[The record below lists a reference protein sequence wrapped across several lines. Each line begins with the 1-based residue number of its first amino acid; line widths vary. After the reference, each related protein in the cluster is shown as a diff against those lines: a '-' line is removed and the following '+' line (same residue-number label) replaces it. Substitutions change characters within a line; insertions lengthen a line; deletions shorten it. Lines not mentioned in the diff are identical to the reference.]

1 MAKQFDIAI
10 IGGGPGGYVAAIHA
24 THLGAKVAI
33 VEKERLGG
41 VCLNKGCIPTKA
53 IVRSIEIL
61 LQIKEAGRYGILV
74 GEPRIEFVKLMAQKE
89 EVVEN
94 LVSGVEALV
103 EANGIEVIY
112 GKGEIIKPGFVRI
125 RGANREQEIY
135 SKKIIIATGSVP
147 TKPPIPGLEL
157 EGVLTSDDA
166 LKIDEIPSSLVIVG
180 GGVIGIEF
188 ASIFSALGTKVTVLE
203 MLPDILPPVDR
214 ELSRRLL
221 WLLRRNGVDIR
232 INSLVKRIE
241 PKEKG
246 LSVKFESKRGEG
258 EIDAEKVLVAAG
270 RIPYTEG
277 LNLEDIGIRVES
289 GAVSVD
295 ERMETSVPGIYAI
308 GDVTGGVM
316 LAHVASHQGRVA
328 VENALGYERRMDY
341 RAVPNCVFSFPE
353 IASVGLTEQEAKGL
367 GVSYKVSRFPLS
379 ASGRALTL
387 GETIGLVKMICEE
400 ETGKVLGLHI
410 MGPYASE
417 LIAEGALAIRLGA
430 PAREISE
437 TIHAHPTLS
446 EAIME
451 AAMGQLEGAIHL
463 LIAKS

>member
-1 MAKQFDIAI
+1 M
-10 IGGGPGGYVAAIHA
+10 
-24 THLGAKVAI
+24 
-33 VEKERLGG
+33 
-41 VCLNKGCIPTKA
+41 
-53 IVRSIEIL
+53 
-61 LQIKEAGRYGILV
+61 
-74 GEPRIEFVKLMAQKE
+74 
-89 EVVEN
+89 
-94 LVSGVEALV
+94 
-103 EANGIEVIY
+103 
-112 GKGEIIKPGFVRI
+112 
-125 RGANREQEIY
+125 
-135 SKKIIIATGSVP
+135 
-147 TKPPIPGLEL
+147 
-157 EGVLTSDDA
+157 LTSDDA
-166 LKIDEIPSSLVIVG
+166 LKIDELPSSLVIVG

-188 ASIFSALGTKVTVLE
+188 ASIFSSLGTKVTVLE

-246 LSVKFESKRGEG
+246 LSVKFESKRGKG

-430 PAREISE
+430 TAREISE